1 MSSHQRTRTAHMARQ
16 KDAAAAFMSDA
27 SFRDYCKQQVVQAHK
42 APSLPDKKATSAK
55 EIFEIAL
62 SQKQILNNS
71 QTHAKAL
78 LGHVPDSHNRNCTHT
93 RFQRLVWRGAA
104 AL

>member
-1 MSSHQRTRTAHMARQ
+1 MRMSSHQRTRTAHMARQ

-78 LGHVPDSHNRNCTHT
+78 SLKNHSNNLTNRKVLFDKA
-93 RFQRLVWRGAA
+93 RDG
-104 AL
+104 